1 MRLDMNIF
9 QIAAKYAA
17 NLMGIATPEE
27 REALENWKQ
36 ESVWHTNLAERLDQE
51 EDFKENQQLLER
63 FSVTEAWK
71 KMEKNLDKAMG
82 RRAGG
87 RRWWKYAAVILVM
100 LGGGFWYFQMKTA
113 VPVKPPLIVQ
123 QSIPSGKRSA
133 KLTLGN
139 GKVVKLVPDGR
150 FTLAEMDGTVIQK
163 DSTGIDYRQI
173 GVGEDTLVYN
183 QMETLTGM
191 EYTLTLSDG
200 TRVYLNAE
208 SRLKYPVVFRGTER
222 VVELSGE
229 AYFKV
234 SKDALRPFVVKM
246 NGVNVRVLGTSFYE
260 EELKKERAGGE
271 NAYAVMAR
279 EAAEVEAG
287 SEGLIILPYIYG
299 ERSPIQD
306 AKASGMLFGLK
317 GTHTRKQINRAAL
330 EAVGYST
337 LQHMIL
343 FDEMNLPPKSVI
355 TAGGGTKNAA
365 WMQIICDMIGRQ
377 ICIPKRYQCS
387 AYGDAAMAALGD
399 RRFRDFTEL
408 RDSLPKGKILV
419 PNEKNHIYYKEHYKM
434 FRDLYLNNKDMMH
447 RI

>member
-246 NGVNVRVLGTSFYE
+246 NGVNVRVLGTSFNVRSYADE
-260 EELKKERAGGE
+260 GQVVTTLVEGCVQVRGVGNTVSLAPGQQALEVSGTRNIKVLDVDVAPYVAWHEGKFYFVHAPLNSIMEELARWYDVEVVFENPAVREECFTIEMQRFDDFNKVLRLIERT
-271 NAYAVMAR
+271 
-279 EAAEVEAG
+279 
-287 SEGLIILPYIYG
+287 
-299 ERSPIQD
+299 
-306 AKASGMLFGLK
+306 GMV
-317 GTHTRKQINRAAL
+317 TI
-330 EAVGYST
+330 
-337 LQHMIL
+337 
-343 FDEMNLPPKSVI
+343 SVD
-355 TAGGGTKNAA
+355 G
-365 WMQIICDMIGRQ
+365 
-377 ICIPKRYQCS
+377 
-387 AYGDAAMAALGD
+387 
-399 RRFRDFTEL
+399 
-408 RDSLPKGKILV
+408 
-419 PNEKNHIYYKEHYKM
+419 HIVTVK
-434 FRDLYLNNKDMMH
+434 
-447 RI
+447 

>member
-9 QIAAKYAA
+9 QIAAKYAT

-234 SKDALRPFVVKM
+234 EKDSLHPFI
-246 NGVNVRVLGTSFYE
+246 VNVYDKLKVEVLGTEFNVQAYSGDE
-260 EELKKERAGGE
+260 VVKTTLNCGKVRVMMGKEALELAPDQQAVCDLRHRRFHKIEV
-271 NAYAVMAR
+271 NANYF
-279 EAAEVEAG
+279 
-287 SEGLIILPYIYG
+287 
-299 ERSPIQD
+299 
-306 AKASGMLFGLK
+306 FGL
-317 GTHTRKQINRAAL
+317 
-330 EAVGYST
+330 E
-337 LQHMIL
+337 
-343 FDEMNLPPKSVI
+343 
-355 TAGGGTKNAA
+355 
-365 WMQIICDMIGRQ
+365 GR
-377 ICIPKRYQCS
+377 
-387 AYGDAAMAALGD
+387 
-399 RRFRDFTEL
+399 
-408 RDSLPKGKILV
+408 
-419 PNEKNHIYYKEHYKM
+419 
-434 FRDLYLNNKDMMH
+434 
-447 RI
+447 

>member
-27 REALENWKQ
+27 REALENWNQ

-51 EDFKENQQLLER
+51 EDFKANQQLLER

-82 RRAGG
+82 RRAGE

-139 GKVVKLVPDGR
+139 GKVVKLVPNGR

-246 NGVNVRVLGTSFYE
+246 NGVNVRVLGTSFNVRSYADE
-260 EELKKERAGGE
+260 GQVVTTLVEGKVKVNDQDIVAGEQAVYSKNDGKTTVRQVEVEQYVAWQEGTFVFRNERLENVMKTLGRWYGVEFHFIDERAKEIRIG
-271 NAYAVMAR
+271 AR
-279 EAAEVEAG
+279 FG
-287 SEGLIILPYIYG
+287 RYDDMQ
-299 ERSPIQD
+299 PI
-306 AKASGMLFGLK
+306 
-317 GTHTRKQINRAAL
+317 
-330 EAVGYST
+330 V
-337 LQHMIL
+337 
-343 FDEMNLPPKSVI
+343 
-355 TAGGGTKNAA
+355 
-365 WMQIICDMIGRQ
+365 DMIKKTNLVEVLQTNRCLYISEKTAKQNQKKTSVSPQ
-377 ICIPKRYQCS
+377 IK
-387 AYGDAAMAALGD
+387 
-399 RRFRDFTEL
+399 F
-408 RDSLPKGKILV
+408 
-419 PNEKNHIYYKEHYKM
+419 
-434 FRDLYLNNKDMMH
+434 
-447 RI
+447 

>member
-234 SKDALRPFVVKM
+234 EKDSLHPFI
-246 NGVNVRVLGTSFYE
+246 VNVYDKLKVEVLGTEFNVQAYSGDEVVKTTLNCGKVRVMMGKEALELAPDQQAVCDLRHRRFHKIEVNANYFSAWKDGKFIFEDEPLENILNSLARWYNISVFYQN
-260 EELKKERAGGE
+260 EELKNFHFTGDLERYDDFSVALRMLE
-271 NAYAVMAR
+271 
-279 EAAEVEAG
+279 
-287 SEGLIILPYIYG
+287 
-299 ERSPIQD
+299 
-306 AKASGMLFGLK
+306 KATNIRFLVTGR
-317 GTHTRKQINRAAL
+317 T
-330 EAVGYST
+330 V
-337 LQHMIL
+337 
-343 FDEMNLPPKSVI
+343 VV
-355 TAGGGTKNAA
+355 
-365 WMQIICDMIGRQ
+365 QII
-377 ICIPKRYQCS
+377 
-387 AYGDAAMAALGD
+387 
-399 RRFRDFTEL
+399 
-408 RDSLPKGKILV
+408 
-419 PNEKNHIYYKEHYKM
+419 
-434 FRDLYLNNKDMMH
+434 
-447 RI
+447 

>member
-27 REALENWKQ
+27 REALENWNQ

-51 EDFKENQQLLER
+51 EDFKANQQLLER

-82 RRAGG
+82 RRAGE

-139 GKVVKLVPDGR
+139 GKVVKLVPNGR

-234 SKDALRPFVVKM
+234 KKNPACPFFVEVKPLEVEVT
-246 NGVNVRVLGTSFYE
+246 GTTFGIRAYPDETDVLTTLETGTVRVRNGEAEVNLSPDRQAIFDRSTTTLSVGEVDTDLFLAWKDGRIIFDDCPLEKILAEIGRWYDLDIFY
-260 EELKKERAGGE
+260 
-271 NAYAVMAR
+271 AR
-279 EAAEVEAG
+279 EEVRSYRFSLNIKRHETF
-287 SEGLIILPYIYG
+287 G
-299 ERSPIQD
+299 EV
-306 AKASGMLFGLK
+306 LK
-317 GTHTRKQINRAAL
+317 LL
-330 EAVGYST
+330 EA
-337 LQHMIL
+337 
-343 FDEMNLPPKSVI
+343 
-355 TAGGGTKNAA
+355 AGQFGFEVNGNT
-365 WMQIICDMIGRQ
+365 IVVR
-377 ICIPKRYQCS
+377 
-387 AYGDAAMAALGD
+387 
-399 RRFRDFTEL
+399 
-408 RDSLPKGKILV
+408 
-419 PNEKNHIYYKEHYKM
+419 
-434 FRDLYLNNKDMMH
+434 
-447 RI
+447 

>member
-246 NGVNVRVLGTSFYE
+246 NGVNVRVLGTSFNVRSYADE
-260 EELKKERAGGE
+260 GQVVTTLVEGRVQVRGVGNTVSLAPGQQALEVSGTRDIKVLDVDVAPYVAWHEGKFYFVHAPLNSIMEELARWYDVEVVFENPAVREECFTIEMQRFDDFNKVLRLIERT
-271 NAYAVMAR
+271 
-279 EAAEVEAG
+279 
-287 SEGLIILPYIYG
+287 
-299 ERSPIQD
+299 
-306 AKASGMLFGLK
+306 GMV
-317 GTHTRKQINRAAL
+317 TI
-330 EAVGYST
+330 
-337 LQHMIL
+337 
-343 FDEMNLPPKSVI
+343 SVD
-355 TAGGGTKNAA
+355 G
-365 WMQIICDMIGRQ
+365 
-377 ICIPKRYQCS
+377 
-387 AYGDAAMAALGD
+387 
-399 RRFRDFTEL
+399 
-408 RDSLPKGKILV
+408 
-419 PNEKNHIYYKEHYKM
+419 HIVTVK
-434 FRDLYLNNKDMMH
+434 
-447 RI
+447 

>member
-27 REALENWKQ
+27 REALENWNQ

-51 EDFKENQQLLER
+51 EDFKANQQLLER

-82 RRAGG
+82 RRAGE

-139 GKVVKLVPDGR
+139 GKVVKLVPNGR

-246 NGVNVRVLGTSFYE
+246 NGVNVRVLGTSFGVRFFE
-260 EELKKERAGGE
+260 KE
-271 NAYAVMAR
+271 
-279 EAAEVEAG
+279 
-287 SEGLIILPYIYG
+287 
-299 ERSPIQD
+299 
-306 AKASGMLFGLK
+306 GMLTTLVSGKVLYRGRDSVVLEPGEQVVVTVTGEVRK
-317 GTHTRKQINRAAL
+317 REVDVDEYVGWKNGTYVFDRRSLEEIMRDLERWYGVKVVFVQPELGAL
-330 EAVGYST
+330 PFTGY
-337 LQHMIL
+337 I
-343 FDEMNLPPKSVI
+343 
-355 TAGGGTKNAA
+355 
-365 WMQIICDMIGRQ
+365 
-377 ICIPKRYQCS
+377 KRYDKINTFLKLLES
-387 AYGDAAMAALGD
+387 TG
-399 RRFRDFTEL
+399 EL
-408 RDSLPKGKILV
+408 SYKIEGKNIML
-419 PNEKNHIYYKEHYKM
+419 YKK
-434 FRDLYLNNKDMMH
+434 
-447 RI
+447 

>member
-246 NGVNVRVLGTSFYE
+246 NGVNVRVLGTSFNVRSYADE
-260 EELKKERAGGE
+260 GQVVTTLVEGKVKVNDQDIVAGE
-271 NAYAVMAR
+271 QAVYSKNDGKTTVR
-279 EAAEVEAG
+279 QVEVEQYVAWQ
-287 SEGLIILPYIYG
+287 EGTFVFRNERLENVMKTLGRWYG
-299 ERSPIQD
+299 LKRVE
-306 AKASGMLFGLK
+306 ASG
-317 GTHTRKQINRAAL
+317 I
-330 EAVGYST
+330 
-337 LQHMIL
+337 
-343 FDEMNLPPKSVI
+343 
-355 TAGGGTKNAA
+355 
-365 WMQIICDMIGRQ
+365 
-377 ICIPKRYQCS
+377 
-387 AYGDAAMAALGD
+387 
-399 RRFRDFTEL
+399 
-408 RDSLPKGKILV
+408 
-419 PNEKNHIYYKEHYKM
+419 
-434 FRDLYLNNKDMMH
+434 
-447 RI
+447 

>member
-222 VVELSGE
+222 VVELSGV

-246 NGVNVRVLGTSFYE
+246 NGVNVRVLGTSFNVRSYADE
-260 EELKKERAGGE
+260 GQVVTTLVEGCVQVRGVGNTVSLAPGQQALEVSGTRNIKVLDVDVAPYVAWHEGKFYFVHAPLNSIMEELARWYDVEVVFENPAVREECFTIEMQRFDDFNKVLRLIERT
-271 NAYAVMAR
+271 
-279 EAAEVEAG
+279 
-287 SEGLIILPYIYG
+287 
-299 ERSPIQD
+299 
-306 AKASGMLFGLK
+306 GMV
-317 GTHTRKQINRAAL
+317 TI
-330 EAVGYST
+330 
-337 LQHMIL
+337 
-343 FDEMNLPPKSVI
+343 SVD
-355 TAGGGTKNAA
+355 G
-365 WMQIICDMIGRQ
+365 
-377 ICIPKRYQCS
+377 
-387 AYGDAAMAALGD
+387 
-399 RRFRDFTEL
+399 
-408 RDSLPKGKILV
+408 
-419 PNEKNHIYYKEHYKM
+419 HIVTVK
-434 FRDLYLNNKDMMH
+434 
-447 RI
+447 